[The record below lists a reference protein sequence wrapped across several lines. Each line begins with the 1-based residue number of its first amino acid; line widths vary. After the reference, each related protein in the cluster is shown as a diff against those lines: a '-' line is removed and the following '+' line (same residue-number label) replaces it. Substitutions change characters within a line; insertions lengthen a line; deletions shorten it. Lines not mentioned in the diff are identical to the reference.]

1 VDRRVRVATV
11 GLRASNVVHFSE
23 VGVERVT
30 PRAVAGD
37 WECDVLLDER
47 LDTADAL
54 SPVALRRRI
63 GPMRWAAVA
72 YWAISVLVVAGVTT
86 WLYGP
91 HVFDAGRILNQPRY
105 DWAQQVWFLAWPAY
119 ALKHGLN
126 PFYST
131 WMNYPSGINL
141 MENTSMPLLG
151 IVFAPITWLVGP
163 TITYSIVLRLGM
175 ITSACSAQWVAWR
188 LGISRISS
196 LFAGLLYA
204 FSTIELVEANGHAF
218 LTFLPLP
225 PLIGY
230 ALYGAVTARFRPWRA
245 GITTGLLFA
254 AQALISLEV
263 ALMTAICCA
272 LGLAVAAALYPRSVT
287 RRRIEALGV
296 GLGCAVGSAAI
307 LLVVPMLSYF
317 GRGHFWGPAHAD
329 LSIYRANLASLVVPG
344 HYTWLSP
351 IGRHL
356 PNELPYLR
364 ENGAYLGIPVLIVL
378 VAAAV
383 RGWRLPLV
391 RIGTVLLGAL
401 LVLSLGVRLNV
412 TGASTGVPLP
422 FALLSKL
429 PFVDSLSPVR
439 LFVFIGLLVALL
451 CAWGLDR
458 AIVWARPTVQHEPR
472 RAWARSTRQ
481 STRRH
486 AWTRPAVVGA
496 AVVAVALS
504 LAPAHPYPSSS
515 TNVPAW
521 LDSAQGVDL
530 VPPGSVV
537 LFYPYPLLTD
547 NQPMLFQAVDGFRYK
562 IVGGQGIV
570 ETSRSDRH
578 AIGPLW
584 PYLLPAVFLRGSTGE
599 FATPP
604 HRTVFALP
612 PLPKRDAATVREFRT
627 FATVNGIT
635 AIVVNDARSIG
646 AKLSIA
652 YLTDA
657 FGPPTLAAG
666 GTIAVWPSA
675 SLPGTPSSPARQAA
689 PERLPGRG
697 VN

>member
-1 VDRRVRVATV
+1 MLLDDRLDTEDAPSPAAPRRRVRRHTWAT
-11 GLRASNVVHFSE
+11 
-23 VGVERVT
+23 
-30 PRAVAGD
+30 
-37 WECDVLLDER
+37 
-47 LDTADAL
+47 
-54 SPVALRRRI
+54 
-63 GPMRWAAVA
+63 VA
-72 YWAISVLVVAGVTT
+72 YWSVSVLVLAAITT

-91 HVFDAGRILNQPRY
+91 HVFDAGRILNQPRF

-151 IVFAPITWLVGP
+151 IVFAPITWLFGP
-163 TITYSIVLRLGM
+163 TITYSIVLRLGL
-175 ITSACSAQWVAWR
+175 ITSACSAQWVARR
-188 LGISRISS
+188 LGLSRISS

-204 FSTIELVEANGHAF
+204 FSTIELVEGNGHAF

-230 ALYGAVTARFRPWRA
+230 TLYGVATGRLRPWRA
-245 GITTGLLFA
+245 GLTAGLLFA

-263 ALMTAICCA
+263 ALMTAICTA
-272 LGLAVAAALYPRSVT
+272 LGLVIAAVLYPRSVT
-287 RRRIEALGV
+287 RRRAAGLAV
-296 GLGCAVGSAAI
+296 GLGFALCSAA
-307 LLVVPMLSYF
+307 LVLVVPMLSYF

-329 LSIYRANLASLVVPG
+329 LSIYRANLASIVVPS

-356 PNELPYLR
+356 PHSLPYLR
-364 ENGAYLGIPVLIVL
+364 ENGAYLGIPVLVVVIAV
-378 VAAAV
+378 AV

-401 LVLSLGVRLNV
+401 LVLSLGDRLNV
-412 TGASTGVPLP
+412 TGASTGIPLP

-439 LFVFIGLLVALL
+439 LFVFIGLLVGLL

-458 AIVWARPTVQHEPR
+458 AIAWARPTVRPGQ
-472 RAWARSTRQ
+472 RA
-481 STRRH
+481 
-486 AWTRPAVVGA
+486 AWVRPGLVGVAVVT
-496 AVVAVALS
+496 VALS
-504 LAPAHPYPSSS
+504 LLPAHPYPSSS
-515 TNVPAW
+515 TNVPEW
-521 LDSAQGVDL
+521 LDSPQGVAL
-530 VPPGSVV
+530 VPAGSVV
-537 LFYPYPLLTD
+537 LFYPYPSLTD
-547 NQPMLFQAVDGFRYK
+547 NQPMLFQAMDDFRYK

-570 ETSRSDRH
+570 ETSRADRH

-599 FATPP
+599 LATPP
-604 HRTVFALP
+604 QRTVFALP
-612 PLPKRDAATVREFRT
+612 PLPKRDVATEREFQT

-635 AIVVNDARSIG
+635 AIVVNDATSSG
-646 AKLSIA
+646 AQLAIN

-657 FGPPTLAAG
+657 FGPPILVAG

-675 SLPGTPSSPARQAA
+675 TLAQHTLGSAIGP
-689 PERLPGRG
+689 
-697 VN
+697 